1 MSENHKIPEEK
12 LKDKRHIST
21 IILEKKLINKG
32 YEKKKIQI
40 KKTFFDELLIFID
53 SLFRALV
60 EVQGTKNFMIFMNA
74 FYIDVIKAY
83 PCVFEPLKLKI
94 IASNIY
100 DLPEEYITK
109 AMSISVFS
117 FFVTFM
123 GEFIKLLILDESM
136 TLSKLIYDLSIVPL
150 MVCVGI
156 SILFYFLPYA
166 IASNRTHSIETNMP
180 FAINHMAAIASAGV
194 PPETAFRMLVEYGKY
209 GEFSNEIKKIVK
221 RMNTLGEDLNKSV
234 VYVLK
239 TTPSDK
245 FREFLYGMVSVVEGG
260 GNINQYLKQ
269 ISAVA
274 MFDYKIKRKKYLE
287 SLSTFGDI
295 YTVIL
300 ITAPLFIIALLTIM
314 NLVPSATVGG
324 MDIVTLM
331 YATTYVMIPFLNI
344 AFLVFL
350 YIIQPEI

>member
-1 MSENHKIPEEK
+1 
-12 LKDKRHIST
+12 
-21 IILEKKLINKG
+21 
-32 YEKKKIQI
+32 
-40 KKTFFDELLIFID
+40 
-53 SLFRALV
+53 
-60 EVQGTKNFMIFMNA
+60 
-74 FYIDVIKAY
+74 
-83 PCVFEPLKLKI
+83 
-94 IASNIY
+94 
-100 DLPEEYITK
+100 
-109 AMSISVFS
+109 
-117 FFVTFM
+117 
-123 GEFIKLLILDESM
+123 
-136 TLSKLIYDLSIVPL
+136 
-150 MVCVGI
+150 
-156 SILFYFLPYA
+156 
-166 IASNRTHSIETNMP
+166 HSIETNMP

-274 MFDYKIKRKKYLE
+274 MFDYRMKRKKYLE

-331 YATTYVMIPFLNI
+331 YITTYVMIPFLNL